1 MSFADA
7 IFLTAIASSLG
18 LLALAFILTGAI
30 GLVVALIKAGKL

>member
-18 LLALAFILTGAI
+18 LLSLAFVLTGI
-30 GLVVALIKAGKL
+30 VGLVVTLIKLGKL